1 MNAPNALGVA
11 PSKLRVNWEAHVE
24 ALPLPT
30 WIISQDSEAS
40 QSQSQDS
47 LRGCEQVFLNQ
58 ACRELLGFTSN
69 DSPSVASWQR
79 YLHPE
84 DRPACLVAWHDF
96 IEGRAPRFSTIT
108 RWIRPDTKDL
118 GPARR
123 ETISLAIRAQRLLCG
138 DIQGWLRPTRVEQA
152 LSRLAELL

>member
-1 MNAPNALGVA
+1 MNVPNAVGVA
-11 PSKLRVNWEAHVE
+11 QRKLRVNWEAHVE

-30 WIISQDSEAS
+30 WIIGQDTEAS
-40 QSQSQDS
+40 QFQSQDV

-58 ACRELLGFTSN
+58 ACRELLGFTSE
-69 DSPSVASWQR
+69 DSPSVTSWQR

-96 IEGRAPRFSTIT
+96 IEGRSTRFSAIT
-108 RWIRPDTKDL
+108 RWIRPDTK
-118 GPARR
+118 
-123 ETISLAIRAQRLLCG
+123 ETISLAVRAQRLLCG
-138 DIQGWLRPTRVEQA
+138 DIQGWLRPTTVEQA

>member
-11 PSKLRVNWEAHVE
+11 PRKLRVNWEAHVE

-30 WIISQDSEAS
+30 WIIGQDTEAS
-40 QSQSQDS
+40 QPQSQDF

-58 ACRELLGFTSN
+58 ACRELLGFTSK

-96 IEGRAPRFSTIT
+96 IEGRSPRFSTIT
-108 RWIRPDTKDL
+108 RWIRPDTK
-118 GPARR
+118 
-123 ETISLAIRAQRLLCG
+123 ETISLAVRAQRLLCG
-138 DIQGWLRPTRVEQA
+138 DIQGWIRPTRVEQA